1 VHFVIVKKEPQ
12 QSTYDVLKFMQFNCI
27 QKDGES
33 VAINFVVIEQHLTG

>member
-12 QSTYDVLKFMQFNCI
+12 QSTYDVLKCMQLNCI

-33 VAINFVVIEQHLTG
+33 VAINFVVNKQHLTG